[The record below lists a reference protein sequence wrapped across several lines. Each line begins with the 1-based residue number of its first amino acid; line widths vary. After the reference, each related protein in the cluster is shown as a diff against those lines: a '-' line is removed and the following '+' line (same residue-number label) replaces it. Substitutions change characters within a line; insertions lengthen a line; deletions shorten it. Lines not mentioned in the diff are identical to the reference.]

1 MSKKSESPKAISA
14 QVDQSN
20 SLELEMGRRVQIGA
34 FFRERRELA
43 GLEADYVAKEL
54 DLESSTIL
62 HAYESGRLSI
72 PVDDV
77 FAMTNILNIPPEDVM
92 ELIHELYQFGVN

>member
-1 MSKKSESPKAISA
+1 MAKSQLLP
-14 QVDQSN
+14 
-20 SLELEMGRRVQIGA
+20 SLELESNRRIEIGT

-43 GLEADYVAKEL
+43 GLSVEAVAKEL

-62 HAYESGRLSI
+62 VAYESGRLSI

-92 ELIHELYQFGVN
+92 ELIQELYQFGAN